1 MKVVDFFHFPIA
13 TAEEERLFKLT
24 VSEMKKYL
32 SQLENKNVNKYVIPI
47 FSSKL
52 IKENEF
58 HKILK
63 NYKYKKKFR
72 FLYMPDLNKNI
83 IKQISVIKKLGFVGI
98 VIHPYIQEIDKT
110 YNHKIDTL
118 INECENHKLFISIC
132 SAYGGSKMYKY
143 FPLEIVSY
151 VAERFNREI
160 IIIHG
165 GGLKI
170 MEALLLAESYK
181 NIYLETSFSLNYWA
195 GSNILLDYSYAFKK
209 IGSKRIIFGSDNPF
223 MQYEVSKK
231 ILINI
236 LKNSKFSNTEIANIF
251 FNNANHLLLKYE

>member
-58 HKILK
+58 HKMLK

-98 VIHPYIQEIDKT
+98 VIHPYIK
-110 YNHKIDTL
+110 
-118 INECENHKLFISIC
+118 
-132 SAYGGSKMYKY
+132 
-143 FPLEIVSY
+143 
-151 VAERFNREI
+151 
-160 IIIHG
+160 
-165 GGLKI
+165 
-170 MEALLLAESYK
+170 
-181 NIYLETSFSLNYWA
+181 
-195 GSNILLDYSYAFKK
+195 
-209 IGSKRIIFGSDNPF
+209 
-223 MQYEVSKK
+223 
-231 ILINI
+231 
-236 LKNSKFSNTEIANIF
+236 
-251 FNNANHLLLKYE
+251 